1 MGFLALI
8 NVSGATMLT
17 VMELRSGNLCE
28 LEGNLYRV
36 VSFQHVKPGKGG
48 GFVRLKL
55 KNVKLG
61 SVIDRTLDSGEKVPE
76 PPVEEKEMQYLY
88 KQGDKFVFMDT
99 ETYEQLELTEEEVGE
114 GSQWLKEQMNIE
126 VLFYNDAPISV
137 KLPITVNLK
146 VMTSE
151 PGIKGDRV
159 SGASKPA
166 TLESGATI
174 QVPLFIKEGDVL
186 KIDTRTGEYLER
198 V

>member
-1 MGFLALI
+1 
-8 NVSGATMLT
+8 MLT
-17 VMELRSGNLCE
+17 VKELRSGNLADFD
-28 LEGNLYRV
+28 GILYRV
-36 VSFQHVKPGKGG
+36 VSFQHVTPGKGG

-55 KNVKLG
+55 KNVEQGTVTDK
-61 SVIDRTLDSGEKVPE
+61 TLDSWESVPE

-88 KQGDKFVFMDT
+88 KQGEKFVFMDT

-114 GSQWLKEQMNIE
+114 GYQWLKEEMKIE
-126 VLFYNDAPISV
+126 VLFYKERPISV

-146 VMTSE
+146 VTTSE

-159 SGASKPA
+159 SNATKPA

-174 QVPLFIKEGDVL
+174 NVPLFVKEGDVI

>member
-1 MGFLALI
+1 MI
-8 NVSGATMLT
+8 SVND
-17 VMELRSGNLCE
+17 LRTGNLCE
-28 LEGNLYRV
+28 FEGVLYRV
-36 VSFQHVKPGKGG
+36 TNYQHVKPGKGG

-55 KNVKLG
+55 KNVELG
-61 SVIDRTLDSGEKVPE
+61 TVTDKTLDSWEKVPE

-114 GSQWLKEQMNIE
+114 GAQWLKEETSIE
-126 VLFYNDAPISV
+126 VLFYKERPISV
-137 KLPITVNLK
+137 KLPININLK
-146 VMTSE
+146 VVSSE

-166 TLESGATI
+166 VLESGATI

-186 KIDTRTGEYLER
+186 KIDTRTGEYVER

>member
-1 MGFLALI
+1 
-8 NVSGATMLT
+8 
-17 VMELRSGNLCE
+17 
-28 LEGNLYRV
+28 
-36 VSFQHVKPGKGG
+36 
-48 GFVRLKL
+48 
-55 KNVKLG
+55 
-61 SVIDRTLDSGEKVPE
+61 
-76 PPVEEKEMQYLY
+76 
-88 KQGDKFVFMDT
+88 MDT

>member
-1 MGFLALI
+1 MI
-8 NVSGATMLT
+8 NVSD
-17 VMELRSGNLCE
+17 LRGGNLVE
-28 LEGNLYRV
+28 FDGVLYRV
-36 VSFQHVKPGKGG
+36 STFQHVKPGKGG

-55 KNVKLG
+55 KNVELG
-61 SVIDRTLDSGEKVPE
+61 TVTDKTLDSDERVGD

-99 ETYEQLELTEEEVGE
+99 ETYEQLELSEEEVGE
-114 GSQWLKEQMNIE
+114 GYQWLKEEMSIE
-126 VLFYNDAPISV
+126 VLFYKERPISV

-146 VMTSE
+146 IMTSE

-174 QVPLFIKEGDVL
+174 QVPLFVKEGDVI
-186 KIDTRTGEYLER
+186 KVDTRTGEYLER

>member
-1 MGFLALI
+1 MI
-8 NVSGATMLT
+8 SVND
-17 VMELRSGNLCE
+17 LRAGNLCE
-28 LEGNLYRV
+28 FEGILYRV
-36 VSFQHVKPGKGG
+36 TNYQHVKPGKGG

-55 KNVKLG
+55 KNVELG
-61 SVIDRTLDSGEKVPE
+61 TVTDKTLDSWEKVPE
-76 PPVEEKEMQYLY
+76 PQVEEKEMQYLY
-88 KQGDKFVFMDT
+88 KQGEKFVFMDT

-114 GSQWLKEQMNIE
+114 GSQWLKEEMAIE
-126 VLFYNDAPISV
+126 ILFYKERPISV

-146 VMTSE
+146 VVTSD

-166 TLESGATI
+166 ILESGASI

>member
-1 MGFLALI
+1 
-8 NVSGATMLT
+8 MLT

-28 LEGNLYRV
+28 FEGTLYRV

-88 KQGDKFVFMDT
+88 KQGEKFVFMDT

-114 GSQWLKEQMNIE
+114 GSQWLQEQMNIE
-126 VLFYNDAPISV
+126 VLFYNDQPISV

-146 VMTSE
+146 VVSSE

-174 QVPLFIKEGDVL
+174 QVPLFI
-186 KIDTRTGEYLER
+186 
-198 V
+198 

>member
-1 MGFLALI
+1 
-8 NVSGATMLT
+8 MLT
-17 VMELRSGNLCE
+17 VMDLRAGNLCE
-28 LEGNLYRV
+28 FEGTLYRV
-36 VSFQHVKPGKGG
+36 TAYQHVKPGKGG

-55 KNVKLG
+55 KNVELG
-61 SVIDRTLDSGEKVPE
+61 TVTDKTLDSWEKVPE

-88 KQGDKFVFMDT
+88 KQGDKFIFMDT
-99 ETYEQLELTEEEVGE
+99 DNYEQLELTEEEVGE
-114 GSQWLKEQMNIE
+114 GYQWLKEEMAIE
-126 VLFYNDAPISV
+126 VLFYKEKPISV
-137 KLPITVNLK
+137 KLPITVTLK
-146 VMTSE
+146 VVSSE

-166 TLESGATI
+166 TMESGATI

>member
-1 MGFLALI
+1 MI
-8 NVSGATMLT
+8 S
-17 VMELRSGNLCE
+17 VMELRSGNLAE
-28 LEGNLYRV
+28 FEGILYRV

-55 KNVKLG
+55 KNVEQGTVTDK
-61 SVIDRTLDSGEKVPE
+61 TLDSWESVPN

-88 KQGDKFVFMDT
+88 KQGEKFVFMDT
-99 ETYEQLELTEEEVGE
+99 ENYEQLELTEEQVGE
-114 GSQWLKEQMNIE
+114 GYQWLKEEMKIE
-126 VLFYNDAPISV
+126 VLFYKDRPISV

-146 VMTSE
+146 ITASE

-159 SGASKPA
+159 SNATKPA

-174 QVPLFIKEGDVL
+174 QVPLFVKEGDTIKV
-186 KIDTRTGEYLER
+186 DTRTGEYLER

>member
-1 MGFLALI
+1 
-8 NVSGATMLT
+8 MLT
-17 VMELRSGNLCE
+17 VMDLRAGNLCE
-28 LEGNLYRV
+28 FDGTLYRV
-36 VSFQHVKPGKGG
+36 VNYQHVKPGKGG
-48 GFVRLKL
+48 GFVRLKI
-55 KNVKLG
+55 KNVELG
-61 SVIDRTLDSGEKVPE
+61 TVTDKTLDSWEKVADPA
-76 PPVEEKEMQYLY
+76 VEEKEMQYLY

-114 GSQWLKEQMNIE
+114 GYQWLKDEMAIE
-126 VLFYNDAPISV
+126 VLFYKGRPITV

-146 VMTSE
+146 IMSSE

-166 TLESGATI
+166 TLESGAI
-174 QVPLFIKEGDVL
+174 VQVPLFVKEGDMI

>member
-1 MGFLALI
+1 M
-8 NVSGATMLT
+8 
-17 VMELRSGNLCE
+17 
-28 LEGNLYRV
+28 
-36 VSFQHVKPGKGG
+36 
-48 GFVRLKL
+48 
-55 KNVKLG
+55 
-61 SVIDRTLDSGEKVPE
+61 
-76 PPVEEKEMQYLY
+76 Y

-114 GSQWLKEQMNIE
+114 GYQWLKDEMNIE
-126 VLFYNDAPISV
+126 VLFYRDRPISV

-146 VMTSE
+146 IISSE

-174 QVPLFIKEGDVL
+174 QVPLFVKEGDVI
-186 KIDTRTGEYLER
+186 KVDTRTGEYLER

>member
-1 MGFLALI
+1 MI
-8 NVSGATMLT
+8 T
-17 VMELRSGNLCE
+17 VMDLRAGNMAE
-28 LEGNLYRV
+28 FDNILYRV

-55 KNVKLG
+55 KNVEMGTVTDK
-61 SVIDRTLDSGEKVPE
+61 TLDSWESVKE

-99 ETYEQLELTEEEVGE
+99 ETYEQLELTEDEVGE
-114 GSQWLKEQMNIE
+114 GHQWLKDEMAIE
-126 VLFYNDAPISV
+126 VLFYKERPISV

-146 VMTSE
+146 VASSE

-159 SGASKPA
+159 SNATKPA
-166 TLESGATI
+166 TLETGAEI
-174 QVPLFIKEGDVL
+174 QVPLFVKEGDTIKV
-186 KIDTRTGEYLER
+186 DTRTGEYIER

>member
-1 MGFLALI
+1 MI
-8 NVSGATMLT
+8 SVND
-17 VMELRSGNLCE
+17 LRGGNLVE
-28 LEGNLYRV
+28 FDGVLYRV
-36 VSFQHVKPGKGG
+36 STFQHVKPGKGG

-55 KNVKLG
+55 KNVELG
-61 SVIDRTLDSGEKVPE
+61 TVTDKTLDSDERVAD

-114 GSQWLKEQMNIE
+114 GHQWLKDEMNIE
-126 VLFYNDAPISV
+126 VLFYKDRPISV

-146 VMTSE
+146 VASSE

-166 TLESGATI
+166 TLETGATI
-174 QVPLFIKEGDVL
+174 QVPLFVKEGDMV

>member
-1 MGFLALI
+1 MI
-8 NVSGATMLT
+8 SVND
-17 VMELRSGNLCE
+17 LRAGNLCE
-28 LEGNLYRV
+28 FDGTLFRV
-36 VSFQHVKPGKGG
+36 VNYQHVKPGKGG

-55 KNVKLG
+55 KNVELG
-61 SVIDRTLDSGEKVPE
+61 TVTDKTLDSWEKVPE

-114 GSQWLKEQMNIE
+114 GYQWLKDEMAIE
-126 VLFYNDAPISV
+126 VLFYSGRPISV

-146 VMTSE
+146 IVSSE

-166 TLESGATI
+166 TLESGAI
-174 QVPLFIKEGDVL
+174 VQVPLFVKEGDL
-186 KIDTRTGEYLER
+186 IKIDTRTGEYLER

>member
-1 MGFLALI
+1 MQ
-8 NVSGATMLT
+8 S
-17 VMELRSGNLCE
+17 VMDLRSGNLAE
-28 LEGNLYRV
+28 FDGILYRV

-55 KNVKLG
+55 KNVEQGTVTDK
-61 SVIDRTLDSGEKVPE
+61 TMDSWESVPE

-88 KQGDKFVFMDT
+88 KQNEKFVFMDT
-99 ETYEQLELTEEEVGE
+99 ETYEQLELTEDEVGE
-114 GSQWLKEQMNIE
+114 GHQWLKDQMNIE
-126 VLFYNDAPISV
+126 VLFYKERPISV
-137 KLPITVNLK
+137 KLPITVELK
-146 VMTSE
+146 IVSSE

-174 QVPLFIKEGDVL
+174 QVPLFVKEGDVV

>member
-1 MGFLALI
+1 MI
-8 NVSGATMLT
+8 T
-17 VMELRSGNLCE
+17 VMDLRAGNLCE
-28 LEGNLYRV
+28 FDGTLYRV
-36 VSFQHVKPGKGG
+36 VNYQHVKPGKGG
-48 GFVRLKL
+48 GFVRLKI
-55 KNVKLG
+55 KNVELG
-61 SVIDRTLDSGEKVPE
+61 TVTDKTLDSWEKVAD

-99 ETYEQLELTEEEVGE
+99 TTYEQLELTEEEVGE
-114 GSQWLKEQMNIE
+114 GHQWLKDEMAIE
-126 VLFYNDAPISV
+126 VLFYKGRPLTV

-146 VMTSE
+146 IVSSE

-166 TLESGATI
+166 TLESGATV
-174 QVPLFIKEGDVL
+174 QVPLFVKEGDVI

>member
-1 MGFLALI
+1 
-8 NVSGATMLT
+8 MLT
-17 VMELRSGNLCE
+17 VMDLRAGNLCE
-28 LEGNLYRV
+28 FDGVLFRV
-36 VSFQHVKPGKGG
+36 TSYQHVKPGKGG

-55 KNVKLG
+55 KNVELG
-61 SVIDRTLDSGEKVPE
+61 TVTDKTLDSWEKVPE
-76 PPVEEKEMQYLY
+76 PAVEEKEMQYMY
-88 KQGDKFVFMDT
+88 KQSDKFIFMDN
-99 ETYEQLELTEEEVGE
+99 ETFEQLELTEEEVGE
-114 GSQWLKEQMNIE
+114 GYQWLKEEMSIE
-126 VLFYNDAPISV
+126 VLFYKDRPISV

-146 VMTSE
+146 VVSSE

-174 QVPLFIKEGDVL
+174 QVPLFVKEGDEI